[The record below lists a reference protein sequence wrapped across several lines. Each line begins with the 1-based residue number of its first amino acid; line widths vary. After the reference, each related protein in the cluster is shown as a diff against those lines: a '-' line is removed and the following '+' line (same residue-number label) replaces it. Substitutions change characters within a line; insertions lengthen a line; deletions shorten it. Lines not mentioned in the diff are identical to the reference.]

1 MLRKGDSIP
10 LPEVKHYYSAADDL
24 VMTKTAVVSSKGQI
38 TLPKELR
45 TRHHLE
51 EGATVLILET
61 KEGVLVRR
69 GRRTL
74 RGLLK
79 GKVDSAAA
87 EREIRRLRSEW
98 KL

>member
-1 MLRKGDSIP
+1 MVPGP
-10 LPEVKHYYSAADDL
+10 VEGCMA
-24 VMTKTAVVSSKGQI
+24 KTAVVSSKGQI

-45 TRHHLE
+45 ERHHLQ

-61 KEGVLVRR
+61 KEGVLIRA

-79 GKVDSAAA
+79 GHIDPGKA
-87 EREIRRLRSEW
+87 EKAVRSLREEWRL
-98 KL
+98 